1 MTTLCTR
8 EGNRT
13 PLQHFRVISGW
24 RCFRKRHPHISE
36 SYIEFDS
43 DSDNR
48 ESVYFRKQI
57 TFKD

>member
-1 MTTLCTR
+1 MTILCTR
-8 EGNRT
+8 EGDRT

-24 RCFRKRHPHISE
+24 RCFRKRPSHISE

-43 DSDNR
+43 DSESR